1 MAASATPP
9 SADVPCV
16 AVATSGGRDSTA
28 LLHATARAAQALG
41 LRVLAL
47 HVHHGLLPEADA
59 WVEHLQ
65 HQCADWARQGLPVAL
80 RWCRLEGGP
89 GRGESVEAW
98 ARRGRYAALSRMARE
113 GGATLVLLAHHRRD
127 QAETFLLQAL
137 RGGGAAGLASMPRQA
152 VRDGL
157 PWARPWLEQPSEAID
172 AYVQAHGLTH
182 IQDPSNEDHGYAR
195 NRLRHR
201 VIPAL
206 TAAFPQAEQALGAA
220 ARQAQQ
226 ARECLQALA
235 EIDLRAVA
243 EGHELR
249 LPSLAALPQAR
260 QANLLRHW
268 LLQHCGRGPGDTL
281 LQRLLSELFESDAP
295 ACWPAGEQVLHR
307 YRGRLR
313 CKLAGR
319 DPREMPVHEEQPVY
333 IDGPGRQRL
342 DAWNGW
348 LEVHSV
354 EKGGVAPAR
363 LRACIARARSGGE
376 QFQLKPGGV
385 PRSLKKQYQ
394 ALGVPAW
401 HRGGPLLW
409 LDESLLYVPGLGVD
423 ARLWAPPGEPQL
435 ALEWVPDAAG

>member
-41 LRVLAL
+41 LHVLAL

-59 WVEHLQ
+59 WVEHLER
-65 HQCADWARQGLPVAL
+65 QCADWARQGLPVAL
-80 RWCRLEGGP
+80 RWCRLEGCP

-98 ARRGRYAALSRMARE
+98 ARRERYAALSRMARE
-113 GGATLVLLAHHRRD
+113 GGAALVLLAHHRRD

-157 PWARPWLEQPSEAID
+157 SWARPWLEQPSEAID
-172 AYVQAHGLTH
+172 AYVQAHRLTH

-201 VIPAL
+201 VMPAL

-220 ARQAQQ
+220 TRQAQQ

-249 LPSLAALPQAR
+249 LPALAVLPQAR

-268 LLQHCGRGPGDTL
+268 LLQHCGRGPGETL
-281 LQRLLSELFESDAP
+281 LQRLLSELYVSDAP

-313 CKLAGR
+313 CEPAGKGVTA
-319 DPREMPVHEEQPVY
+319 MAVHEEQMIF

-342 DAWNGW
+342 DAWGGW
-348 LEVHSV
+348 LEVRSV
-354 EKGGVAPAR
+354 EEGGVAPAR

-394 ALGVPAW
+394 TLGVPAW

-409 LDESLLYVPGLGVD
+409 LDESLLFVPGLGVD
-423 ARLWAPPGEPQL
+423 ARLWAAPGEPQL
-435 ALEWVPDAAG
+435 GLEWVPDAAG